1 MLTSGL
7 PGSGSDRAY
16 RSIIMTRSLLR
27 EELFKLLFRAE
38 FMPREDLLE
47 QKDLFFADSPMT
59 DEEKEDISNRF
70 DDVISKVDTI
80 DGLLSEK
87 MTGWNIDRI
96 GKAELTILRLAVYE
110 ISYDDRVPTGAAIN
124 EAVELAK
131 KYGQDN
137 SSSFVNG
144 VLAKFA

>member
-1 MLTSGL
+1 
-7 PGSGSDRAY
+7 
-16 RSIIMTRSLLR
+16 MTRSLLR

-47 QKDLFFADSPMT
+47 QKGLFFADSPMT

-70 DDVISKVDTI
+70 DDIISKVDTI
-80 DGLLSEK
+80 DGMLSDK

>member
-1 MLTSGL
+1 
-7 PGSGSDRAY
+7 
-16 RSIIMTRSLLR
+16 MTRSLLR

-47 QKDLFFADSPMT
+47 QKGLFLAESPMT
-59 DEEKEDISNRF
+59 DEEKEDISARF
-70 DDVISKVDTI
+70 DDIISRVDTI
-80 DGLLSEK
+80 DGMLSEK
-87 MTGWNIDRI
+87 MTGWKIDRI

-137 SSSFVNG
+137 SSSFING

>member
-1 MLTSGL
+1 
-7 PGSGSDRAY
+7 
-16 RSIIMTRSLLR
+16 MTRSLLR

-47 QKDLFFADSPMT
+47 QKGLFFADSPMT
-59 DEEKEDISNRF
+59 DEEKEDISDRF
-70 DDVISKVDTI
+70 DDIISKVDTI
-80 DGLLSEK
+80 DGMLSDK

>member
-1 MLTSGL
+1 
-7 PGSGSDRAY
+7 
-16 RSIIMTRSLLR
+16 MTRSLLR

-47 QKDLFFADSPMT
+47 QKGLFLAESPMT
-59 DEEKEDISNRF
+59 DEEKEDISDRF
-70 DDVISKVDTI
+70 DDIISRVDTI
-80 DGLLSEK
+80 DGMLSEK
-87 MTGWNIDRI
+87 MTGWKIDRI

-137 SSSFVNG
+137 SSSFING

>member
-1 MLTSGL
+1 
-7 PGSGSDRAY
+7 
-16 RSIIMTRSLLR
+16 MTRSLLR

-47 QKDLFFADSPMT
+47 QKGLFFADSPMT
-59 DEEKEDISNRF
+59 DEEKEDISDRF
-70 DDVISKVDTI
+70 DDIISKVDTI
-80 DGLLSEK
+80 DGMLSDK

-144 VLAKFA
+144 VLAKCA